1 MGHTQCHAGESIPN
15 KAEDNNEVRVGT
27 SEGILNPKSLPAIA
41 SLLAQAR
48 RAGTIRNPKSHIIFL
63 E

>member
-1 MGHTQCHAGESIPN
+1 MRCELG
-15 KAEDNNEVRVGT
+15 DGT